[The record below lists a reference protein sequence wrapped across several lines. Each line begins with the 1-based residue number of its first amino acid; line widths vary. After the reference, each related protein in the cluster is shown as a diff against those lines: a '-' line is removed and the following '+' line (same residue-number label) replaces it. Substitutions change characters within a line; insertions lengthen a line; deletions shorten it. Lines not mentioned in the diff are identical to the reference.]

1 MVSLQKHCSRGGT
14 FLDIERD
21 VKTMND
27 IQVFDNGDFTV
38 RTINDNGEIWFVAK
52 DVLHALGYAA
62 DTQPSGQLRNVPE
75 IWTGVKRLHTSSAN
89 GVIQEREML
98 CLTEQGLYFFLGRS
112 DKPKA
117 LPYQMWIAGEVLPS
131 IRKTGSYSVKHEDKL
146 TEAIMLSARMI
157 LDAAGIKDN
166 QLALALDK
174 VAAHYTGY
182 SLLALSGVTLIAP
195 TKCQL
200 LTPTEIGKHFGIS
213 GRKVN
218 ETLCNEGYQ
227 TKDGQ
232 SYKPLELGEPFAVMM
247 DTGKR
252 HSDGTPIRQ
261 LKWESSM
268 INEIEDL
275 LGTVTVALFDGE

>member
-131 IRKTGSYSVKHEDKL
+131 IRKTGSYSLEGKPTVIFDPMQSAKL
-146 TEAIMLSARMI
+146 IFEV
-157 LDAAGIKDN
+157 AGIKSN

-174 VAAHYTGY
+174 VYKTYTGQ
-182 SLLALSGVTLIAP
+182 SALLAGEIQLEAP
-195 TKCQL
+195 VKEQA
-200 LTPTEIGKHFGIS
+200 LTPSQIAEAIGMGKGKSGGRQVNALLDSFGFQHRIAGNWEPADKGLDYAVVVDTNKKHS
-213 GRKVN
+213 N
-218 ETLCNEGYQ
+218 
-227 TKDGQ
+227 
-232 SYKPLELGEPFAVMM
+232 
-247 DTGKR
+247 
-252 HSDGTPIRQ
+252 GTPVRQ
-261 LKWESSM
+261 IKWNSSIVPVLKHL
-268 INEIEDL
+268 IYD
-275 LGTVTVALFDGE
+275 